1 MTCHD
6 TKDNAGLIDCIPVSK
21 TNNKNVFSVA
31 QGQMLVAS
39 GDQAPLEHSLET
51 IFKLFKILYKLYL
64 KIIFPGRGRYHMLI
78 KVNIF

>member
-51 IFKLFKILYKLYL
+51 IFKLFKIL

>member
-6 TKDNAGLIDCIPVSK
+6 TKDNAGLIDFIPVSK

-51 IFKLFKILYKLYL
+51 IFKLFKIL
-64 KIIFPGRGRYHMLI
+64 KIIFPGSGRYHMLI